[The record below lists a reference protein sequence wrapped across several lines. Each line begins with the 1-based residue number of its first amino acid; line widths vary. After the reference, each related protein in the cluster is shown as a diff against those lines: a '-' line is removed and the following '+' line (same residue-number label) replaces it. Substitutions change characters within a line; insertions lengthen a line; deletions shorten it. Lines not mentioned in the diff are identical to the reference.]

1 MSVGTNIKQL
11 RLKKDMTQQELAD
24 RLGLTQ
30 NNVTRWERDG
40 ATPNVIMA
48 KQLRFFRN
56 GTIEDLLA

>member
-1 MSVGTNIKQL
+1 MSVGSNIKQL

-48 KQLRFFRN
+48 KQIANIL
-56 GTIEDLLA
+56 GCTIEDLLD

>member
-1 MSVGTNIKQL
+1 
-11 RLKKDMTQQELAD
+11 MTQQELAD

-48 KQLRFFRN
+48 KQIANIL
-56 GTIEDLLA
+56 GCTIEDLLA

>member
-1 MSVGTNIKQL
+1 MSVGSNIKQL

-30 NNVTRWERDG
+30 NNVTRWKRDG

-48 KQLRFFRN
+48 KQIANIL
-56 GTIEDLLA
+56 GCTIEDLLA

>member
-1 MSVGTNIKQL
+1 MSVGSNIKQL

-30 NNVTRWERDG
+30 NNVTRWESDG

-48 KQLRFFRN
+48 KQIANIL
-56 GTIEDLLA
+56 GCTIEDLLA

>member
-1 MSVGTNIKQL
+1 MSVGSNIKQL

-40 ATPNVIMA
+40 ATPNVIMV
-48 KQLRFFRN
+48 KQIANIL
-56 GTIEDLLA
+56 GCTIEDLLA